1 MEENKESEV
10 KELRPA
16 STLVRLSE
24 AEVRKQ
30 RRQEILSMSIA
41 QIGLLVRTTNCLES
55 EGILT
60 VRDLLNSSP
69 ERLLKISNFGNKTL
83 LEVYDALEKLGFTRE
98 TKRELIGESQV
109 LESETTF
116 AKRERRP
123 QSGVFAIHILK

>member
-1 MEENKESEV
+1 MQEIQETET

-24 AEVRKQ
+24 RELRQQ

-60 VRDLLNSSP
+60 VRDLLSSSP
-69 ERLLKISNFGNKTL
+69 ERLLKISNFGAKTL
-83 LEVYDALEKLGFTRE
+83 LEVYGALEKLGFTRE
-98 TKRELIGESQV
+98 TKR
-109 LESETTF
+109 
-116 AKRERRP
+116 
-123 QSGVFAIHILK
+123 

>member
-1 MEENKESEV
+1 MEENQETQP

-24 AEVRKQ
+24 REIQKQ
-30 RRQEILSMSIA
+30 RRQEILNMSIA

-69 ERLLKISNFGNKTL
+69 ERLLKISNFGHKTL

-98 TKRELIGESQV
+98 TKR
-109 LESETTF
+109 
-116 AKRERRP
+116 
-123 QSGVFAIHILK
+123 

>member
-83 LEVYDALEKLGFTRE
+83 QFQKHLMEYLSYLNCNMN
-98 TKRELIGESQV
+98 
-109 LESETTF
+109 
-116 AKRERRP
+116 
-123 QSGVFAIHILK
+123 

>member
-16 STLVRLSE
+16 STLMRLSE

-60 VRDLLNSSP
+60 VRDLLSSSP
-69 ERLLKISNFGNKTL
+69 ERLLKISNFGAKTL
-83 LEVYDALEKLGFTRE
+83 LEVYGALEKLGFTRE
-98 TKRELIGESQV
+98 TKR
-109 LESETTF
+109 
-116 AKRERRP
+116 
-123 QSGVFAIHILK
+123 